1 MKKIFLF
8 SILSLLFVGAS
19 FAQTQVEP
27 IKYQSDV
34 QPEFVGG
41 MDAMMSYMGE
51 NLKYPEAAKNAGIQ
65 GTIYVQL
72 TIEKDGKVT
81 EAIAVRGGDADLVAE
96 ALRVIS
102 EMPNWTPGQHEGKL
116 VRTSMTLPVKFT
128 L

>member
-8 SILSLLFVGAS
+8 SIISLLFAGAS

-27 IKYQSDV
+27 IKYQPDV

-41 MDAMMSYMGE
+41 MDAMLTYINKNM
-51 NLKYPEAAKNAGIQ
+51 NYPEAAKKAGIE
-65 GTIYVQL
+65 GTIYVQFN
-72 TIEKDGKVT
+72 IEKDGKVT
-81 EAIAVRGGDADLVAE
+81 EAIALRGVDANLVAE

-102 EMPNWTPGQHEGKL
+102 AMPNWTPGEHEGKV
-116 VRTSMTLPVKFT
+116 VRTSMTLPVKFE